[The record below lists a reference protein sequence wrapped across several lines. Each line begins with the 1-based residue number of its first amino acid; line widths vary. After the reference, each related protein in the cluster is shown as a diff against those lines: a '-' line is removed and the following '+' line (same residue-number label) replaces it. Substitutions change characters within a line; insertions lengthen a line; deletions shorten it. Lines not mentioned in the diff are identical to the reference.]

1 MPPLSFTII
10 PSKNLS
16 SSVKLVLTIQG
27 LLLAT
32 SGAFVD
38 KVFANPVEISS
49 VAPEE
54 KLVSSCNE
62 TVPILNVIT
71 PTKSSFEGDQS
82 LPSPTSSCASD
93 LEIPTTTPN
102 TLISQEITPS
112 PESLP
117 SSPELGES
125 FELGESLQIETPEDV
140 NRWRFTFQPYVTI
153 PVSTYG
159 SATVKGNTVNYSL
172 GLGRLLQSLK
182 ATASGRVEAWR
193 GNWGFIVDG
202 YYANLGAVNGIQRV
216 NTRTPSLFN
225 TVDYLLSRGINTNLG
240 QFADQLSQDIQ
251 IFKDQKDFKTVEIED
266 KLETLTEN
274 VQALKDTL
282 RQDLE
287 SLQDVAENIDN
298 LREELAGKKQNLETL
313 TAKIEDLQGLRESGF
328 ELEPDQKIKAAI
340 AINSA
345 IANNQDKLQDLEDKL
360 NNLRNPPD
368 LTPVRENLQQLKQTL
383 QETEQKVE
391 VLRQIKDSE
400 PLQQLQAAIKE
411 KQAQVDQTLAQIETV
426 KDFVQNRDP
435 QQISNDITSNL
446 DFTQGIYD
454 FALTYN
460 FGDTP
465 PTSLPKEASGKS
477 FPRLWFQPILGTRL
491 NSLNLELENTINY
504 KISSSL
510 VNIEGTAQNT
520 YQASKLWFEP
530 LLGAKAG
537 IQLSDPISLWLR
549 GDYSGFG
556 LAGDTN
562 YSWNLIFGMD
572 WWVRENISLQ
582 LGYRFYE
589 INYQNGSGSD
599 AFGFSEL
606 FNGPF
611 LSASFHF

>member
-1 MPPLSFTII
+1 
-10 PSKNLS
+10 
-16 SSVKLVLTIQG
+16 
-27 LLLAT
+27 
-32 SGAFVD
+32 
-38 KVFANPVEISS
+38 
-49 VAPEE
+49 
-54 KLVSSCNE
+54 
-62 TVPILNVIT
+62 
-71 PTKSSFEGDQS
+71 
-82 LPSPTSSCASD
+82 
-93 LEIPTTTPN
+93 
-102 TLISQEITPS
+102 
-112 PESLP
+112 
-117 SSPELGES
+117 
-125 FELGESLQIETPEDV
+125 LGESLQIETPEDV

-153 PVSTYG
+153 PVNTYG

-172 GLGRLLQSLK
+172 GLGTLLQSLK
-182 ATASGRVEAWR
+182 ATASGRVEAWN
-193 GNWGFIVDG
+193 GNWGFIIDG
-202 YYANLGAVNGIQRV
+202 YYANLGAINNVQRV
-216 NTRTPSLFN
+216 NTRTPSIFN

-240 QFADQLSQDIQ
+240 QFADQLSKDIQ
-251 IFKDQKDFKTVEIED
+251 EFRDVKEIKTAEIEI
-266 KLETLTEN
+266 KLETLTAN

-282 RQDLE
+282 RQDLD

-298 LREELAGKKQNLETL
+298 LREELASKKQNLETL

-368 LTPVRENLQQLKQTL
+368 LTPVRENLQQIKQTL

-426 KDFVQNRDP
+426 KDFVQNRDL

-446 DFTQGIYD
+446 DFSQGIYD

-465 PTSLPKEASGKS
+465 PTSLPKEPSGKS
-477 FPRLWFQPILGTRL
+477 FPKLWFQPILGTRL
-491 NSLNLELENTINY
+491 NSLNLQLENTINY

>member
-1 MPPLSFTII
+1 MFKNPKISIQLII
-10 PSKNLS
+10 
-16 SSVKLVLTIQG
+16 TIQG
-27 LLLAT
+27 ILIGIYGL
-32 SGAFVD
+32 FIQ
-38 KVFANPVEISS
+38 KVIANPIPIS
-49 VAPEE
+49 PLITEE
-54 KLVSSCNE
+54 KPDDTCDNVVLK
-62 TVPILNVIT
+62 LNAIT
-71 PTKSSFEGDQS
+71 PTESSVEEDQP
-82 LPSPTSSCASD
+82 LLAPTSTCASD
-93 LEIPTTTPN
+93 LEILPATPN
-102 TLISQEITPS
+102 NLISQEIVPS
-112 PESLP
+112 PESESFP
-117 SSPELGES
+117 SSSELGEP
-125 FELGESLQIETPEDV
+125 LQIKTPEDM
-140 NRWRFTFQPYVTI
+140 NHWRFTFQPYVTI

-172 GLGRLLQSLK
+172 GLGSLLQSLK
-182 ATASGRVEAWR
+182 ATASGRVEAWN
-193 GNWGFIVDG
+193 GNWGFIIDG
-202 YYANLGAVNGIQRV
+202 YYANLGAVNAIERV

-225 TVDYLLSRGINTNLG
+225 TVDYLLSQGINTNLG

-251 IFKDQKDFKTVEIED
+251 AFRDIKEVKTVEIET
-266 KLETLTEN
+266 KLETLAGNIQT
-274 VQALKDTL
+274 LKGTL

-287 SLQDVAENIDN
+287 SLQDVKEDINN
-298 LREELAGKKQNLETL
+298 LREKLAGKKQNLETL
-313 TAKIEDLQGLRESGF
+313 TAKIDDLQGLRESGF

-345 IANNQDKLQDLEDKL
+345 IANNQDKLQDLQAKFE
-360 NNLRNPPD
+360 NLRNPPD
-368 LTPVRENLQQLKQTL
+368 LAPVRENLQQIKETL
-383 QETEQKVE
+383 EETQQKVE
-391 VLRQIKDSE
+391 ELRKIKDSE
-400 PLQQLQAAIKE
+400 PLRQLQSAIQE
-411 KQAQVDQTLAQIETV
+411 KQAEVSQTLKKLETV
-426 KDFVQNRDP
+426 KEFVENRDP
-435 QQISNDITSNL
+435 QQISNDITTNL

-465 PTSLPKEASGKS
+465 PTSLPKEPSGKS

-510 VNIEGTAQNT
+510 INIEGTAQNT
-520 YQASKLWFEP
+520 YQASRLWFEP

-537 IQLSDPISLWLR
+537 VQLSDPIALWLR

-562 YSWNLIFGMD
+562 YSWNLLFGMD

-611 LSASFHF
+611 ISASFHF

>member
-1 MPPLSFTII
+1 M
-10 PSKNLS
+10 
-16 SSVKLVLTIQG
+16 
-27 LLLAT
+27 
-32 SGAFVD
+32 
-38 KVFANPVEISS
+38 
-49 VAPEE
+49 
-54 KLVSSCNE
+54 
-62 TVPILNVIT
+62 
-71 PTKSSFEGDQS
+71 
-82 LPSPTSSCASD
+82 SP
-93 LEIPTTTPN
+93 
-102 TLISQEITPS
+102 
-112 PESLP
+112 
-117 SSPELGES
+117 
-125 FELGESLQIETPEDV
+125 ELGESLQIETPEDV

-159 SATVKGNTVNYSL
+159 SATVKGETVNYSL
-172 GLGRLLQSLK
+172 GLGTLLESLK
-182 ATASGRVEAWR
+182 ATASGRVEAWN
-193 GNWGFIVDG
+193 GNWGFIIDG
-202 YYANLGAVNGIQRV
+202 YYANLGAVNGIGRV

-225 TVDYLLSRGINTNLG
+225 TVDYLLSRGINTNLE
-240 QFADQLSQDIQ
+240 QFANQLSQDIQ
-251 IFKDQKDFKTVEIED
+251 ALREAKELKSVEIEI
-266 KLETLTEN
+266 KLDTLEEN

-282 RQDLE
+282 RQDLQ
-287 SLQDVAENIDN
+287 SLQDVAENIN
-298 LREELAGKKQNLETL
+298 SLREELAGKKQNLETL
-313 TAKIEDLQGLRESGF
+313 TAKIDDLQGLRESGF

-345 IANNQDKLQDLEDKL
+345 IANNQNKLQDLQAKFTKF
-360 NNLRNPPD
+360 NSLRNPPD
-368 LTPVRENLQQLKQTL
+368 LAPIRENLQQIKQTL
-383 QETEQKVE
+383 QETQQKVE
-391 VLRQIKDSE
+391 ELRKIKDSE
-400 PLQQLQAAIKE
+400 PLQQLQAAIQE
-411 KQAQVDQTLAQIETV
+411 KQAEVTQTLEKLKTV
-426 KDFVQNRDP
+426 KEFVENRDP

-446 DFTQGIYD
+446 DFSQGIYD

-465 PTSLPKEASGKS
+465 PTSLPKEASGKP

-510 VNIEGTAQNT
+510 INIEGTAQNT

-537 IQLSDPISLWLR
+537 IQLSDPITLWLR

-611 LSASFHF
+611 VSASFHF

>member
-1 MPPLSFTII
+1 MFKIKSILI
-10 PSKNLS
+10 
-16 SSVKLVLTIQG
+16 IQG
-27 LLLAT
+27 FLVGIFGFLTPEVA
-32 SGAFVD
+32 
-38 KVFANPVEISS
+38 ANTDQQASLSTI
-49 VAPEE
+49 E
-54 KLVSSCNE
+54 KSNDLCDQI
-62 TVPILNVIT
+62 VPKLNVIMPSESRSEEYKPLPT
-71 PTKSSFEGDQS
+71 PTSV
-82 LPSPTSSCASD
+82 CASD
-93 LEIPTTTPN
+93 LEIPTTTAN
-102 TLISQEITPS
+102 TLISQEISPS

-117 SSPELGES
+117 SSPELREPI
-125 FELGESLQIETPEDV
+125 QIETPEEP

-153 PVSTYG
+153 PVNTYG

-172 GLGRLLQSLK
+172 GLGSLLQSLK
-182 ATASGRVEAWR
+182 ATASGRVEAWN
-193 GNWGFIVDG
+193 GNWGFIIDG
-202 YYANLGAVNGIQRV
+202 YYANLGTINGIQRV

-240 QFADQLSQDIQ
+240 QFADQFNQDLQ
-251 IFKDQKDFKTVEIED
+251 ALREAKEVKSVEIET

-274 VQALKDTL
+274 IQDLKDTL

-287 SLQDVAENIDN
+287 LLQDVAENIDN
-298 LREELAGKKQNLETL
+298 FREELASKKQNLETL

-345 IANNQDKLQDLEDKL
+345 IANNQGKLQDLEEKL
-360 NNLRNPPD
+360 KNLRHPPD
-368 LTPVRENLQQLKQTL
+368 LAPVRENLRQIKETL
-383 QETEQKVE
+383 QETQQKVE
-391 VLRQIKDSE
+391 ELRKIKDSE
-400 PLQQLQAAIKE
+400 PLKQLQAAIQE
-411 KQAQVDQTLAQIETV
+411 KQAEVAQTLENLETV
-426 KDFVQNRDP
+426 KEFVENRDP

-446 DFTQGIYD
+446 DFNQGIYD

-465 PTSLPKEASGKS
+465 PTSLPKEPSGKS
-477 FPRLWFQPILGTRL
+477 FPRLWFQPIVGTRL

-510 VNIEGTAQNT
+510 INIEGTVQNT

-611 LSASFHF
+611 VSASFHF

>member
-1 MPPLSFTII
+1 M
-10 PSKNLS
+10 
-16 SSVKLVLTIQG
+16 KLVLTIQG

-32 SGAFVD
+32 SGVFVE
-38 KVFANPVEISS
+38 KVFANPVELYS

-54 KLVSSCNE
+54 KLVSSCNK

-71 PTKSSFEGDQS
+71 PTESSFEGEQS
-82 LPSPTSSCASD
+82 SPSPMSACASD
-93 LEIPTTTPN
+93 LEISTTTPN
-102 TLISQEITPS
+102 TLISQEIPPS
-112 PESLP
+112 PESL
-117 SSPELGES
+117 SSPPELDEPI
-125 FELGESLQIETPEDV
+125 QIEMSKEP

-153 PVSTYG
+153 PVNTYG

-172 GLGRLLQSLK
+172 GLGSLLQSLK
-182 ATASGRVEAWR
+182 ATASGRVEAWN
-193 GNWGFIVDG
+193 GNWGFIIDG

-240 QFADQLSQDIQ
+240 QFADKFNQDLQALREAKEVKSI
-251 IFKDQKDFKTVEIED
+251 EIET
-266 KLETLTEN
+266 KLEALTEN
-274 VQALKDTL
+274 IQDLKATL

-287 SLQDVAENIDN
+287 LLQGVAENIDN
-298 LREELAGKKQNLETL
+298 FREELAGKKQNLETL

-345 IANNQDKLQDLEDKL
+345 IANNQGKLQDLEGKL
-360 NNLRNPPD
+360 KNLRNPPG
-368 LTPVRENLQQLKQTL
+368 LAPVREDLQQIKETL
-383 QETEQKVE
+383 RETQQKVE
-391 VLRQIKDSE
+391 ELRKIKDSE
-400 PLQQLQAAIKE
+400 PLQQLQAAIQE
-411 KQAQVDQTLAQIETV
+411 KQAEVSQILENLETV
-426 KDFVQNRDP
+426 KKFVENRDS

-465 PTSLPKEASGKS
+465 PTSLPKEPSGKP

-504 KISSSL
+504 KISSTL
-510 VNIEGTAQNT
+510 INIEGTAQNT

-530 LLGAKAG
+530 LLGAKVG
-537 IQLSDPISLWLR
+537 IQLSDPITLWLR

-556 LAGDTN
+556 LAGDIN

-606 FNGPF
+606 FNGP
-611 LSASFHF
+611 LVSASFHF

>member
-1 MPPLSFTII
+1 M
-10 PSKNLS
+10 
-16 SSVKLVLTIQG
+16 KLVLTIQG

-32 SGAFVD
+32 SGVFVE
-38 KVFANPVEISS
+38 KVFANPVEPSS
-49 VAPEE
+49 LPPEE

-71 PTKSSFEGDQS
+71 PTESSFEEDQS
-82 LPSPTSSCASD
+82 LPSPMSACASD
-93 LEIPTTTPN
+93 LEISTTTPN
-102 TLISQEITPS
+102 TLISQEISPS
-112 PESLP
+112 PESL
-117 SSPELGES
+117 SSPPELDEPI
-125 FELGESLQIETPEDV
+125 QIEMPKEP

-153 PVSTYG
+153 PVNTYG

-172 GLGRLLQSLK
+172 GLGSLLQSLK
-182 ATASGRVEAWR
+182 ATASGRVEAWN
-193 GNWGFIVDG
+193 GNWGFIIDG
-202 YYANLGAVNGIQRV
+202 YYANLGAVNGIQTV

-240 QFADQLSQDIQ
+240 QFADKFSQDLQALREVKEVKSI
-251 IFKDQKDFKTVEIED
+251 EIET

-274 VQALKDTL
+274 IQDLKDTL

-287 SLQDVAENIDN
+287 LLQDVAENIDN
-298 LREELAGKKQNLETL
+298 FREELAGKKQNLETL

-345 IANNQDKLQDLEDKL
+345 IANNQGKLQDLEGKL
-360 NNLRNPPD
+360 KNLRNPPD
-368 LTPVRENLQQLKQTL
+368 LAPVRENLQQIKETL
-383 QETEQKVE
+383 QETQQKVE
-391 VLRQIKDSE
+391 ELRKIKDSE
-400 PLQQLQAAIKE
+400 PLQQLQAAIQE
-411 KQAQVDQTLAQIETV
+411 KQAEVSQILENLETV
-426 KDFVQNRDP
+426 KEFVENRDS

-465 PTSLPKEASGKS
+465 PTSLPKEPSGKS

-491 NSLNLELENTINY
+491 NSLNLELQNTINY

-510 VNIEGTAQNT
+510 INIEGTAQNT

-537 IQLSDPISLWLR
+537 IQLSDPIALWLR

-582 LGYRFYE
+582 LAYRFYE

-599 AFGFSEL
+599 AFGFSES

-611 LSASFHF
+611 LAASFHF

>member
-1 MPPLSFTII
+1 D
-10 PSKNLS
+10 
-16 SSVKLVLTIQG
+16 QA
-27 LLLAT
+27 LL
-32 SGAFVD
+32 
-38 KVFANPVEISS
+38 
-49 VAPEE
+49 
-54 KLVSSCNE
+54 
-62 TVPILNVIT
+62 T
-71 PTKSSFEGDQS
+71 PTSA
-82 LPSPTSSCASD
+82 CASD
-93 LEIPTTTPN
+93 LEILSATPN
-102 TLISQEITPS
+102 TLVSQQTSSPS
-112 PESLP
+112 EPVP
-117 SSPELGES
+117 SSPALSEP
-125 FELGESLQIETPEDV
+125 LQIQTPEEGDAEGTAEAA
-140 NRWRFTFQPYVTI
+140 RWRFTFQPYVTI

-159 SATVKGNTVNYSL
+159 SATVKGNTVDYSL
-172 GLGRLLQSLK
+172 GLGSLLQSLK
-182 ATASGRVEAWR
+182 ATASGRVEAWN
-193 GNWGFIVDG
+193 GDWGLIIDG
-202 YYANLGAVNGIQRV
+202 YYANLGAIDGIQRV

-225 TVDYLLSRGINTNLG
+225 TVDYLLSRGINTKLG
-240 QFADQLSQDIQ
+240 QFVDQLSQDLEA
-251 IFKDQKDFKTVEIED
+251 FKEIKEVKTVEIET

-287 SLQDVAENIDN
+287 PLRNVAEDIDN

-313 TAKIEDLQGLRESGF
+313 TAKIDDLQGLRESGF

-340 AINSA
+340 AINNA

-360 NNLRNPPD
+360 KKLRNPPD
-368 LTPVRENLQQLKQTL
+368 LNPLRQNLQQIKETL
-383 QETEQKVE
+383 QETDQKIE
-391 VLRQIKDSE
+391 ALRQIKDSE
-400 PLQQLQAAIKE
+400 PLQQLQAAIQA
-411 KQAQVDQTLAQIETV
+411 KQAEVNQTIENLETV
-426 KDFVQNRDP
+426 KDFIDNREP

-465 PTSLPKEASGKS
+465 PTSLPKEPSGQS
-477 FPRLWFQPILGTRL
+477 FPKLWFQPIIGTRL
-491 NSLNLELENTINY
+491 NSLNLELENSINY
-504 KISSSL
+504 KISSRL
-510 VNIEGTAQNT
+510 INIEGTAQNT
-520 YQASKLWFEP
+520 YQASRLWFEP

-537 IQLSDPISLWLR
+537 IQLSDPITLWLR

-589 INYQNGSGSD
+589 INYQDGSGSD